1 MKMTKRKLK
10 PFVVPIIYTLSLVLL
25 VGCIY
30 VVEDAISD
38 KLFKK
43 NNNID
48 IPVVDDNNQYDMN
61 PDIPVVST
69 DTQIIRPYTDS
80 SVTIVSSYYDRD
92 ASTEEQEKSILY
104 YQNTYMQNSGVDYAM
119 PDNKNSFDVVSIL
132 DGTVTSV
139 KDDDILG
146 KVVEIKYSNDLIG
159 VYQSMG
165 EVVVSANDSVTQGMV
180 IGKSGLSN
188 IGADLGSHLHFELYY
203 QGSVVNP
210 ENYFGKLL
218 GEI

>member
-1 MKMTKRKLK
+1 M
-10 PFVVPIIYTLSLVLL
+10 
-25 VGCIY
+25 
-30 VVEDAISD
+30 EDAISD
-38 KLFKK
+38 KLFK
-43 NNNID
+43 NNNNTD
-48 IPVVDDNNQYDMN
+48 IPVVDDNNQDDMN

-119 PDNKNSFDVVSIL
+119 PDNKNFFDVVSIL

>member
-1 MKMTKRKLK
+1 M
-10 PFVVPIIYTLSLVLL
+10 
-25 VGCIY
+25 
-30 VVEDAISD
+30 
-38 KLFKK
+38 
-43 NNNID
+43 
-48 IPVVDDNNQYDMN
+48 
-61 PDIPVVST
+61 
-69 DTQIIRPYTDS
+69 
-80 SVTIVSSYYDRD
+80 
-92 ASTEEQEKSILY
+92 
-104 YQNTYMQNSGVDYAM
+104 
-119 PDNKNSFDVVSIL
+119 
-132 DGTVTSV
+132 
-139 KDDDILG
+139 
-146 KVVEIKYSNDLIG
+146 IG

>member
-1 MKMTKRKLK
+1 MTKRKLK

-38 KLFKK
+38 KLFK
-43 NNNID
+43 NNNNTD
-48 IPVVDDNNQYDMN
+48 IPVVDDNNQDDMN

-119 PDNKNSFDVVSIL
+119 PDNKNFFDVVSIL

>member
-38 KLFKK
+38 KLFK
-43 NNNID
+43 NNNNTD
-48 IPVVDDNNQYDMN
+48 IPVVDDNNQDNMN

-119 PDNKNSFDVVSIL
+119 TDNKNSFDVVSIL